1 MVFVVVVLQGQ
12 ERPTNRPANP
22 PTEQTKSAAGSRC
35 CSRLPTPTPPPTPP
49 PPPPLKRGEGTF
61 QGERTDGRTDGRAD
75 NDGDKTNRKGGSR
88 KEGGKGGR
96 KEAIL
101 GGDAIRS
108 RKFDHPP
115 PLIVHFTFWENV
127 SDGHGIIRRG
137 TNERQPCRWLRGVGS
152 SGRKE
157 ADRGNSVAAAAA
169 ESTSHAFPGG
179 RSVALLCRHRE
190 RRRAD
195 SDLGG
200 GAGNSR
206 FFTAESETTTQK
218 VSPYY
223 DQLSGWHGSAGVNG
237 RPPRT
242 CGSCDDDERGLAAK
256 ARIRTIG
263 CCAFGDVSAAAW
275 GQTKRERRSD

>member
-1 MVFVVVVLQGQ
+1 VPRARAVVAAFRLQ
-12 ERPTNRPANP
+12 RPHQHRRRRRRRRSRGAKELFKAN
-22 PTEQTKSAAGSRC
+22 G
-35 CSRLPTPTPPPTPP
+35 
-49 PPPPLKRGEGTF
+49 G
-61 QGERTDGRTDGRAD
+61 TDGRTDGRAD

-137 TNERQPCRWLRGVGS
+137 TNERQPCRRLRGVGS

-157 ADRGNSVAAAAA
+157 ADRGNSVAAAAAA

-223 DQLSGWHGSAGVNG
+223 DQLSGWHGMAAQASMAARRG
-237 RPPRT
+237 RVDHAMMMNEAWRPR
-242 CGSCDDDERGLAAK
+242 
-256 ARIRTIG
+256 RIRTIG